1 MHIKGNL
8 MPLPTPV
15 GRQIEVLWLHDQ
27 GHFVVLGTAG
37 SGKTTLAVLRAAH
50 LADTLEN
57 TRQKVLLV
65 TFNGALV
72 TYLRSLLP
80 EDRDDSPIDIRTYH
94 HFARGYLH
102 SRGRMRNNAIVDG
115 YPRETLISRAV
126 NEIRAINPD
135 SPLFRRPQ
143 GMFFDEVAWISKSGT
158 LTVEEYIE
166 SERTGRSAVRLTRS
180 DRPLMFEI
188 YERYKALRSNTG
200 YDYDWDDLAI
210 AVADEFSVDTSE
222 RMYRHVVI
230 DEGQDFSPVM
240 LRSLVKAIPNTG
252 SLTFFGDVA
261 QQIYGTRVSWR
272 SAGLNVQ
279 RVWPFEEN
287 YRNSR
292 QIAQLAVAI
301 SQMPY
306 YRDESDLVVPR
317 EPRAEGQLP
326 TIVKFASQE
335 SEFPFV
341 VEQAIRLARTR
352 TVAVLLRD
360 HSREEKYISAFN
372 ARSIAVQ
379 RLYSDMSNWEVKPGI
394 AVGTY
399 HSAKGLEFDAV
410 ILPYCTENILPNQ
423 SRIAT
428 VGVDEARGDDGRL
441 LYVAVTR
448 ARRYLIFT
456 YSGILTTLLPTDRNL
471 YEWVNR

>member
-1 MHIKGNL
+1 MFS
-8 MPLPTPV
+8 
-15 GRQIEVLWLHDQ
+15 D
-27 GHFVVLGTAG
+27 
-37 SGKTTLAVLRAAH
+37 
-50 LADTLEN
+50 
-57 TRQKVLLV
+57 
-65 TFNGALV
+65 
-72 TYLRSLLP
+72 
-80 EDRDDSPIDIRTYH
+80 
-94 HFARGYLH
+94 
-102 SRGRMRNNAIVDG
+102 
-115 YPRETLISRAV
+115 
-126 NEIRAINPD
+126 EI
-135 SPLFRRPQ
+135 
-143 GMFFDEVAWISKSGT
+143 AWIAKSGIQ
-158 LTVEEYIE
+158 TVEQYTDIE
-166 SERTGRSAVRLTRS
+166 RIGRSAARLTRD

-188 YERYKALRSNTG
+188 YERYKSLRSDSG

-210 AVADEFSVDTSE
+210 AVADEFSVDMNE

-272 SAGLNVQ
+272 SAGLSVQ
-279 RVWPFEEN
+279 RVWEFEEN

-301 SQMPY
+301 SRMPY
-306 YRDESDLVVPR
+306 YRGESDLVVPR
-317 EPRAEGQLP
+317 EPQAEGQLP
-326 TIVKFASQE
+326 TIVKFSSAV

-341 VEQAIRLARTR
+341 VEQASRLARTR
-352 TVAVLLRD
+352 SVAILLRD
-360 HSREEKYISAFN
+360 HSREDRYISAFE

-379 RLYSDMSNWEVKPGI
+379 RLYSEMSQWEVGPGV

-410 ILPYCTENILPNQ
+410 ILPYCTENVLPNQ

-448 ARRYLIFT
+448 ARRYLILT
-456 YSGILTTLLPTDRNL
+456 HSGELTTLLPIDRNL
-471 YEWVNR
+471 YAWVER